1 MQAWSHYNLCSF
13 HTSWFPE
20 TGSGHLK
27 HCVGRRCKC
36 YCLFQ
41 HSDPP
46 PEIDQWHARP
56 ADLWPIGRGQQQVV
70 HVQQQYGNTN
80 WVERQ
85 MSWKRYSPLWSSALS
100 REFLVVFGIHGG
112 LWSHTHIKPQS
123 NWKPVYALHLKFPGL
138 KKCTVSTL
146 KIDYKVW
153 E

>member
-1 MQAWSHYNLCSF
+1 MVPLQSIF

-70 HVQQQYGNTN
+70 HVQQQYGHTN
-80 WVERQ
+80 WAGRQ
-85 MSWKRYSPLWSSALS
+85 MSRKRYSPLWSSAFS
-100 REFLVVFGIHGG
+100 REFSCGFWHSRRFVV
-112 LWSHTHIKPQS
+112 THAHKAKEQLKTSPWTAPQIS
-123 NWKPVYALHLKFPGL
+123 WFEVIYSLDS
-138 KKCTVSTL
+138 KKVL
-146 KIDYKVW
+146 DYKVW